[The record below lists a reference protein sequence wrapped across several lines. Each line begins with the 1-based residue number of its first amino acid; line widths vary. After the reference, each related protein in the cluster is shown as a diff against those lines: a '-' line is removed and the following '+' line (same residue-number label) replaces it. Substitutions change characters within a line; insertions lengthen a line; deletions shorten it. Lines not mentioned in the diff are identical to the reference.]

1 MMPSSIASP
10 FSGSHSTLERLRL
23 ANSRLAI
30 CDLADP
36 GFGRFGRVLPEEF
49 SELTELADRITDIDP
64 QVNRYVASLADLEA
78 PLYIERLGL
87 YFGLVEI
94 QVGYCN
100 GLNSRLNAVEWH
112 KSAEIDI
119 AVTDLVLLLGSRT
132 DIDEFGH
139 IDSSRLTCFFVPKGA
154 AIELLPEVLHFSPCR
169 AHPEGFKSIIV
180 LPRGTN
186 DALPPEFAPKALPK
200 ALPKAPLNCP
210 PNAQPSATVSLGAP
224 PSAEPVPESRFL
236 FMKNKWLIAHPER
249 KLLVEKG
256 AFVGIMGVNIE
267 IFL

>member
-1 MMPSSIASP
+1 L
-10 FSGSHSTLERLRL
+10 TLERLRL
-23 ANSRLAI
+23 TNPRLAI
-30 CDLADP
+30 RDLADP
-36 GFGRFGRVLPEEF
+36 GFSRFGRVLPEEF

-78 PLYIERLGL
+78 PPYVERLGV
-87 YFGLVEI
+87 YFGHADI

-100 GLNSRLNAVEWH
+100 GPNSRLNAVEWH

-139 IDSSRLTCFFVPKGA
+139 IDSSRLTCFFIPKGA

-186 DALPPEFAPKALPK
+186 EALPPEFAPKALPTAVVPHG
-200 ALPKAPLNCP
+200 ALP
-210 PNAQPSATVSLGAP
+210 SSD
-224 PSAEPVPESRFL
+224 PVPESRFL

-249 KLLVEKG
+249 KPLVEKG
-256 AFVGIMGVNIE
+256 AFVGIMGVNTE